1 MSEFKKL
8 YNEYSF
14 NKIEEKYKLYF
25 EDKELLVRSFVH
37 SSLFSE
43 INQNYQRLEF
53 LGDSVLQ
60 VVVSDYI
67 YRNFPE
73 KREGEMS
80 KTRSKLVSE
89 PSLAQLVKSE
99 NLDQYLLIGKSLS
112 NDYKESDSYIS
123 DIFESF
129 VAAIYLDRG
138 YNAAEKFIY
147 DTVIAKWDTLIN
159 LEMSQDYKTKFQELV
174 QQNGTVQIKYFSE
187 KIDNLFEATVEVND
201 LRVGVGIGNSKKKAE
216 QNAAKNALEKYNNWE
231 ENYAHKRV
239 EITWF

>member
-216 QNAAKNALEKYNNWE
+216 QNAAKNALEKYNN
-231 ENYAHKRV
+231 
-239 EITWF
+239 